1 MRNILAYLGLL
12 LEVFAF
18 FLILPTIA
26 ALYLNEPA
34 EPFLVA
40 ALISIILGLYFEK
53 TNKQEELRI
62 NEALTLTALSF
73 LFVSIIGAIPYLYHF
88 AEFSSRALIDSFFES
103 VSGFTTTGLTV
114 FSSVDTLPKSLL
126 FWRAETQWIGGIG
139 IIIVFL
145 AILSELKTSALPLY
159 RAQGYTEHIGI
170 TIKDT
175 ARKMAKIYS
184 FYTLIGILLLY
195 VAGLSFFES
204 ISIAF
209 SSISTG
215 GFSVTGAFYTNPI
228 VLGILSVLMILGA
241 TSFFVHDR
249 MFRGDI
255 KYFFKNA
262 EIRALMAIVFGFS
275 AILYFAFPNISN
287 IFFEVVSAATTTGY
301 ATQNLAL
308 LPLGF
313 IGTIVILMIFG
324 GASASTA
331 GGIKISRVLIA
342 FKSIPWFLKKM
353 TAPKSAIVPLKVGG
367 EAIDEGVLT
376 TTVVFIMTYVL
387 ALVIASSAFMYFGF
401 GIMDSFF
408 QVVSALGTVGL
419 STIEISTIPVIGKAI
434 LIACMFL
441 GRLEIFP
448 VLILLKNIVRRE

>member
-18 FLILPTIA
+18 FLILPIIA
-26 ALYLNEPA
+26 AVYLNEPA
-34 EPFLVA
+34 EPFLIA
-40 ALISIILGLYFEK
+40 ALISVILGLYFDK

-88 AEFSSRALIDSFFES
+88 ADFGSRALIDSFFES

-126 FWRAETQWIGGIG
+126 LWRAETQWLGGIG
-139 IIIVFL
+139 IIIIFL
-145 AILSELKTSALPLY
+145 AILSELKTSSQPLY
-159 RAQGYTEHIGI
+159 RAQGYAAHIGV

-175 ARKMAKIYS
+175 ARSMIKIYGA
-184 FYTLIGILLLY
+184 YTVVGILLLY
-195 VAGLSFFES
+195 LFGLSFFES
-204 ISIAF
+204 LSIAF

-215 GFSVTGAFYTNPI
+215 GFAVTDSFYTSTA
-228 VLGILSVLMILGA
+228 VLGIISALMILGA

-255 KYFFKNA
+255 KYFFRTV
-262 EIRALMAIVFGFS
+262 ETRALMFLILAFSVIVLIGFPH
-275 AILYFAFPNISN
+275 LSN
-287 IFFEVVSAATTTGY
+287 IFFEVVSVATTTGY
-301 ATQNLAL
+301 SAQNMSS
-308 LPLGF
+308 LPFGFLG
-313 IGTIVILMIFG
+313 ILIILMFLG
-324 GASASTA
+324 GSSASTA

-342 FKSIPWFLKKM
+342 FKSIPWFLRKM
-353 TAPKSAIVPLKVGG
+353 TAPKSAIIPLKVGG
-367 EAIDEGVLT
+367 EPIDEDILT
-376 TTVVFIMTYVL
+376 TTVVFIMVYAL
-387 ALVIASSAFMYFGF
+387 AVFIASFAFMFLGF
-401 GIMDSFF
+401 GIVDSFF
-408 QVVSALGTVGL
+408 HVISALGTVGL
-419 STIEISTIPVIGKAI
+419 STIEISTIPVIGKVI

-448 VLILLKNIVRRE
+448 VLILLKNIVKRE